1 MMIDNSNPITN
12 FKPEENNTSIIIS
25 ANGIDVEIEREIIE
39 VLGIDPR
46 LMNIEIH
53 RMKKEEINIM

>member
-1 MMIDNSNPITN
+1 MIDNPNPITN

>member
-1 MMIDNSNPITN
+1 MIDNSNPITN